1 MRLIINS
8 ILALSFIVACKSEPT
23 IKQEDSNIEA
33 ERLVSLSG
41 AITETIY
48 ALGEGEKIVGRDVT
62 STYPEGIDA
71 IDLGHVNQLT
81 IEPILSTS
89 PTIILYSQKDINTEL
104 FQQIDKSQ
112 IRLEN
117 VEHDYSIHG
126 AKSLIENIAK
136 IIEVEDYQHLIDKI
150 DSDFAKVE
158 AFEEK
163 PKVLFIYARENLL
176 LVAGKNTAMQ
186 AMIELAGGEGAITE
200 FEDFKPLTPEALL
213 QINPDV
219 IMFFDKGFQA
229 FGGMEALLE
238 FPGVKQTNAGINQ
251 RVVTMDGGLMTNF
264 GPRTGEAALEL
275 NQKLIEVMN
284 K

>member
-1 MRLIINS
+1 MRLIVNS

-23 IKQEDSNIEA
+23 LKQEDSKIET

-117 VEHDYSIHG
+117 IEHDYSIDG
-126 AKSLIENIAK
+126 AKSLIENIAE
-136 IIEVEDYQHLIDKI
+136 IIDVEDYQHLIDKI

-186 AMIELAGGEGAITE
+186 AMIELAGGKGAITE